1 MRGFLITVSAVLL
14 AIGVAAAGLALAW
27 QPTTYRGVG
36 VVFTAAF
43 PGSVRAVSVTRGD
56 VRVAAWV
63 ARRGGERY
71 AAVVE
76 SPAALRLASSQR
88 RQLLATVA
96 RRLGGPL
103 VSGWFA
109 YAPLQRSCGP
119 PVRRAEPA
127 GHVATARFVG
137 PVRPLH
143 GPGAPCLGTLVVH
156 VGGAQLVAS
165 ALGPRAAVRSF
176 IGGVALTG
184 ASG

>member
-1 MRGFLITVSAVLL
+1 MRGFLATASAVLL
-14 AIGVAAAGLALAW
+14 AIGIAVAGLALAW
-27 QPTTYRGVG
+27 QPPTYRGVG
-36 VVFTAAF
+36 VAFTATF
-43 PGSVRAVSVTRGD
+43 PGSVRAVSVTHGD
-56 VRVAAWV
+56 ARVAAWV
-63 ARRGGERY
+63 AHRGRERY
-71 AAVVE
+71 AVIVE
-76 SPAALRLASSQR
+76 SPAALRLSPSQR
-88 RQLLATVA
+88 RRLLATVT

-109 YAPLQRSCGP
+109 YAPLQQACGP

-143 GPGAPCLGTLVVH
+143 GPTAPCLGTLVFH

-165 ALGPRAAVRSF
+165 ALGPRATVRSF
-176 IGGVALTG
+176 IDSVALTN